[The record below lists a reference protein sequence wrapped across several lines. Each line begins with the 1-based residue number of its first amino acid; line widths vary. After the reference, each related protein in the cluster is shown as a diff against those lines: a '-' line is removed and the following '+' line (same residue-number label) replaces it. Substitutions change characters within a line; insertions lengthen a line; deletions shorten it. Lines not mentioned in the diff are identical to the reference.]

1 MRNRFT
7 AFLTTAT
14 FIISVIFVPSAL
26 ASGESIE
33 FSGAPGKG
41 YFGINADPSFINGFT
56 VPWLS
61 GREVGADGLVKSVAV
76 CESLND
82 PKCAKMNVFKAQT
95 LMPSCISDIDTNCIE
110 KISATNSVGDAI
122 EVQAEEKFPG
132 VRPQDYVGDPAR
144 KLPSGGQAPMVTI
157 PGAPHAGG
165 NKYVLIFNHSG
176 VIDFRSGP
184 NAEFVPTFTGGIFA
198 VSTKTGIFNVGS
210 TSTTLS
216 DYTAWGTLGAFV
228 GNSRP
233 GDKGQGCLINDAN
246 RCAVPQEMPLDVTFS
261 VKVRINFKVVNWFS
275 GRLTDPNVKI
285 ENTSN
290 GNQAITI
297 TAKPAVVP
305 KVIKWALKT
314 DLPKDLIDFYASLPK
329 PLGGSGDLGAQQTD
343 DPSAWSLMR
352 QLTGYDEQMMK
363 EFLLW
368 LPVIG
373 DKSDYLPT
381 QWTIR
386 SMNSGYNSTCL
397 NSSTEILGIVSTNA
411 SQYLEGPPV
420 FNKATSTLEYKVAAP
435 HFKPSGE
442 IFLGTYDLQLRSTA
456 ARCLYGFTDAP
467 ISATVQVISE
477 NGEKQ
482 VAVTTVNERDGWLY
496 LSAKGFTFSAPIVN
510 VKLTQE
516 KVVVAPNPTPSAS
529 PTPTPTATPTP
540 SAVAKPV
547 AAKTTSINCVKGK
560 TTKKVTAVNPKCPTG
575 FKRK

>member
-1 MRNRFT
+1 
-7 AFLTTAT
+7 
-14 FIISVIFVPSAL
+14 
-26 ASGESIE
+26 
-33 FSGAPGKG
+33 
-41 YFGINADPSFINGFT
+41 
-56 VPWLS
+56 
-61 GREVGADGLVKSVAV
+61 
-76 CESLND
+76 
-82 PKCAKMNVFKAQT
+82 
-95 LMPSCISDIDTNCIE
+95 
-110 KISATNSVGDAI
+110 
-122 EVQAEEKFPG
+122 
-132 VRPQDYVGDPAR
+132 
-144 KLPSGGQAPMVTI
+144 
-157 PGAPHAGG
+157 
-165 NKYVLIFNHSG
+165 
-176 VIDFRSGP
+176 
-184 NAEFVPTFTGGIFA
+184 
-198 VSTKTGIFNVGS
+198 
-210 TSTTLS
+210 
-216 DYTAWGTLGAFV
+216 
-228 GNSRP
+228 
-233 GDKGQGCLINDAN
+233 
-246 RCAVPQEMPLDVTFS
+246 MPLDVTFS

-290 GNQAITI
+290 GNQVITI

-305 KVIKWALKT
+305 KVLKWALKT
-314 DLPKDLIDFYASLPK
+314 DLPKDLINFYASLPK

-386 SMNSGYNSTCL
+386 SMSSGDKSPCL
-397 NSSTEILGIVSTNA
+397 NSSMEILGVVSTNA

-442 IFLGTYDLQLRSTA
+442 LFLGTYDLQLRSAA

-467 ISATVQVISE
+467 ISATVQVVSE

-540 SAVAKPV
+540 SAVAKPA
-547 AAKTTSINCVKGK
+547 AAKKTSITCIKGK

-575 FKRK
+575 YKKK